1 MSPLARN
8 TLETRPSEN
17 RCVCEVNML
26 PVSKSFPYS
35 LHIQELCG
43 IEKRL
48 CLTLLLLT
56 TLVPLSFAQ
65 SVPPP
70 PHGTHTDPSFA
81 DSFRLNHVTN
91 VFATHQNIRCYTPQV
106 PDPGNPVPPN

>member
-43 IEKRL
+43 IERRL

-56 TLVPLSFAQ
+56 TLAPLSFAQ
-65 SVPPP
+65 SVTPP
-70 PHGTHTDPSFA
+70 PHRTQTDTSFA
-81 DSFRLNHVTN
+81 ANFCLNHGTRI
-91 VFATHQNIRCYTPQV
+91 FSTPLSFTSHS
-106 PDPGNPVPPN
+106 PVIY